1 MLYLLNDFNDYEKV
15 IFKAEIVL
23 FLSLVRYST
32 VINIGLSDFS
42 LYKRILSELLNCDI
56 WTLEEE

>member
-32 VINIGLSDFS
+32 VIDIGLSDFS

>member
-23 FLSLVRYST
+23 FLSSVRYST
-32 VINIGLSDFS
+32 VIDIGLSDFS